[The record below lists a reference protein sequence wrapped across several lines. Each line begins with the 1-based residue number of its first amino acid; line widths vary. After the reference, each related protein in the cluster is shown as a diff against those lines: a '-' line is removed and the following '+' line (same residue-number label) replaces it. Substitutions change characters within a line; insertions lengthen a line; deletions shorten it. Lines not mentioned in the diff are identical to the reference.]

1 MIFKKLKINDIT
13 LKNRIVISPMCQY
26 SAKKGSPSN
35 WHYKHL
41 SLLCSSGAAMVML
54 ESTAVDKEG
63 RISEKDLCIYNEN
76 HRKNFKRLTFFLKKK
91 FDVKLGIQVS
101 HSGRK
106 GSCEIPWIK
115 YNSPLKKNRSWK
127 TYAPSPINR
136 DKNWPIPEQMTN
148 KNIQSLIKK
157 FQRSAVLANKAGF
170 DCLELHMAH
179 GYLLHEFFSPISNKR
194 EDNYGGNLDNRCRL
208 LIEVTSAVREVWPK
222 NKILGAR
229 ITGTDHLKKGINTN
243 DSIYLTKK
251 LKDKGIDYVSVSSG
265 GILKKTNMKT
275 REAFRSS
282 ITKKI
287 KKNTKIISTT
297 SGEITNFDVAEKLI
311 SSKTID
317 FITIARVIIKNPHW
331 IFHLAK
337 HQKLKN
343 IIPKQYLRIF

>member
-1 MIFKKLKINDIT
+1 MKITKKFKKTYFL
-13 LKNRIVISPMCQY
+13 
-26 SAKKGSPSN
+26 
-35 WHYKHL
+35 
-41 SLLCSSGAAMVML
+41 
-54 ESTAVDKEG
+54 
-63 RISEKDLCIYNEN
+63 
-76 HRKNFKRLTFFLKKK
+76 LKKK

-194 EDNYGGNLDNRCRL
+194 EDNYGSNLDNRCRL
-208 LIEVTSAVREVWPK
+208 LIEITSAVREVWPK

-229 ITGTDHLKKGINTN
+229 ITGTDHLKK
-243 DSIYLTKK
+243 
-251 LKDKGIDYVSVSSG
+251 
-265 GILKKTNMKT
+265 
-275 REAFRSS
+275 E
-282 ITKKI
+282 
-287 KKNTKIISTT
+287 
-297 SGEITNFDVAEKLI
+297 
-311 SSKTID
+311 
-317 FITIARVIIKNPHW
+317 
-331 IFHLAK
+331 
-337 HQKLKN
+337 
-343 IIPKQYLRIF
+343 